1 MLTIVSYD
9 FMHSAFLQ
17 RAHSFTLSFLSLP
30 HGSLSVGEAL
40 LLHNRGEQGL
50 SAILR
55 PLDGHSEDL
64 SFSRKHPDS
73 EVVDERGG

>member
-1 MLTIVSYD
+1 MLTIVSCD
-9 FMHSAFLQ
+9 FMHSLHFCSV
-17 RAHSFTLSFLSLP
+17 RIRSLSFLSLP
-30 HGSLSVGEAL
+30 HGSLSVGEA